1 MDPAFGDDDLTL
13 IEQALRGAAGKRGR
27 MQGVTMEALLEH
39 GWVRLNLP
47 RPYLPFAEGGY
58 FTPSGKC
65 EFYSERM
72 ARQGM
77 DPLPTYTPPAE
88 SPESAPALAE
98 RYPLTLIS
106 SPRHQFL
113 NSTFVNVP
121 SLTWR
126 AEPEC
131 HLHEIDAR
139 VRGIVEGARVVVH
152 NDRGEFT
159 AVARVGDAVRPGV
172 AWAPGIWWGKMAPD
186 GQSVNATTSQRETDL
201 GHGPVFYDN
210 LVDVSNFPDV

>member
-1 MDPAFGDDDLTL
+1 
-13 IEQALRGAAGKRGR
+13 
-27 MQGVTMEALLEH
+27 
-39 GWVRLNLP
+39 
-47 RPYLPFAEGGY
+47 
-58 FTPSGKC
+58 
-65 EFYSERM
+65 
-72 ARQGM
+72 
-77 DPLPTYTPPAE
+77 LPTYTPPKE
-88 SPESAPALAE
+88 SPETAPELAA

-113 NSTFVNVP
+113 NSTFVNIP

-131 HLHEIDAR
+131 HLHTSDASP
-139 VRGIVEGARVVVH
+139 RGIADGARVVVH

-172 AWAPGIWWGKMAPD
+172 VWAPAIWWGKMAPD
-186 GQSVNATTSQRETDL
+186 GQTVNATTSQQETDL
-201 GHGPVFYDN
+201 GHAPVFYDN